1 MVPLLQE
8 AVAVE
13 VLETEAL
20 VLAVLV
26 AVELAAMLEI
36 VVLLDRLTLVVV
48 AVQ

>member
-36 VVLLDRLTLVVV
+36 VVLLDRLTLAVV